1 MSLRILH
8 VLDHSL
14 PVQSGYSFRSAA
26 ILREQRK
33 LGWETVHVTSPKHG
47 ACESLVEEH
56 EGLRFYR
63 TPDPTGLMS
72 RLPMVNQLAVIAAL
86 RERIREVVAIE
97 RPDIIQAHSPCL
109 NALAAFGAGPP
120 VVYELRSSWED
131 AAVSSGVT
139 TEGSLRY
146 HASRWLETHA
156 LRRADEITT
165 ICEGLRMDVM
175 GRGVPAER
183 ITVVPNSVDAE
194 GFAARPRSAT
204 DMRARFG
211 LENKCVLA
219 FIGSFFAWEG
229 LVLLIESLP
238 LILERRPDVR
248 LLLVGGG
255 PDEGAMRE
263 AVARC
268 GVGEQVIFAGQ
279 VPHKD
284 VGALYEAVDVLAYPR
299 LPMRLTNMVT
309 PLKPLEA
316 MAMQKVFV
324 ASDVGGHKELVEDGV
339 TGVLFRAGDR
349 RALADAVLRV
359 IDDAALRQRLVA
371 SGLKFV
377 REERTWGRAVRRY
390 EPVYARLLRRG
401 ALQASHG

>member
-1 MSLRILH
+1 MRILH

-33 LGWETVHVTSPKHG
+33 LGWQTIHVTSPKHG
-47 ACESLVEEH
+47 VCTELIEEH
-56 EGLRFYR
+56 DGLRFYR
-63 TPDPTGLMS
+63 TPAPRGVLAG
-72 RLPMVNQLAVIAAL
+72 LPMLNQLAVIDAL
-86 RERIREVVAIE
+86 RERIHEVVRLE
-97 RPDIIQAHSPCL
+97 EPDIIQAHSPCL
-109 NALAAFGAGPP
+109 NALAAFGAGKP

-146 HASRWLETHA
+146 RLSRWLETRA
-156 LRRADEITT
+156 LHKADEITT
-165 ICEGLRMDVM
+165 ICEGLRDDVM
-175 GRGVPAER
+175 GRGVPGER
-183 ITVVPNSVDAE
+183 ITVIPNSVDAE
-194 GFAARPRSAT
+194 GFAARAPSAT

-211 LENKCVLA
+211 LQDKCVLA

-229 LVLLIESLP
+229 LVLLIEALP
-238 LILERRPDVR
+238 LVLEKRPDVR

-255 PDEGAMRE
+255 PDEEAIRQ

-268 GVGEQVIFAGQ
+268 GVAGQVIFAGQ
-279 VPHKD
+279 VPHKE
-284 VGALYEAVDVLAYPR
+284 VGALYDVVDVLAYPR

-324 ASDVGGHKELVEDGV
+324 ASDVGGHRELVEDGV

-349 RALADAVLRV
+349 HALADAIVCVAADDDLR
-359 IDDAALRQRLVA
+359 RRLVMN
-371 SGLKFV
+371 GLRFV
-377 REERTWGRAVRRY
+377 REERTWTQAVQGY
-390 EPVYARLLRRG
+390 TSVYARLIG
-401 ALQASHG
+401 SDALQGSHG